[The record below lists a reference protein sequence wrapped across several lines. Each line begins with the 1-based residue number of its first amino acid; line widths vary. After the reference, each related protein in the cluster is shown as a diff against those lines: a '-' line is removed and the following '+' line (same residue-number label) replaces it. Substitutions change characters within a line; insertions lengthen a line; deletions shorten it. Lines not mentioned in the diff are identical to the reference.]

1 MLLVWLLAVCSAAH
15 ALDPSLALSQYGLD
29 NWQIPEGLPQSSA
42 QAIARTPDGYLW
54 IGTQEG
60 LARFD
65 GISFT
70 VYDRDNEPALP
81 SKYIS
86 TLFVDHAGRLWI
98 GTRDGIAVLENGR
111 FAPARGAAGLA
122 HGYVRAMAEG
132 RNGRLWVGTENGLY
146 LIDGDRSSYFDA
158 SNGLADMRIRALFE
172 DRDGRVWAGTESG
185 LERLTGNQFE
195 KVTFAGTDHE
205 SATALLADA
214 DGTVWV
220 GTDSG
225 ALYRSVAERFERLAA
240 PGRLG
245 AGVRAMVRDR
255 AGSLWIATRQG
266 GLMRW
271 RDGGIDVLDT
281 NLFAAADLR
290 ALLEDNEGSLWIG
303 SYGSGLLR
311 MRDGKFVSA
320 GKAEGLQGDSP
331 WSITPRKSGGVW
343 VGADGGASSYVNG
356 HFQHV
361 AGPRGHED
369 VAARAVLE
377 DAAQNLWVGT
387 DGAGVYRVGADG
399 MHVFDRRSGLSSN
412 NVTALLED
420 AQGRIWVG
428 SSEGLDRI
436 DHDAVTSLQSL
447 LPGTSR
453 ASVHLLY
460 QDRLARVW
468 VGTETQGLYVIDAEG
483 TRHLASRDGLPADW
497 VISIHE
503 DAEGRIWLGTTDGL
517 AVWKDGVITSLA
529 AFGGPLRETIL
540 QILEDRSHRLWL
552 STNKGLMSVPMS
564 ALDTALAHGPAPVFN
579 VYGLSDGLR
588 SAEFDGGNTQAGCR
602 TADGMLWFPSIH
614 DIVRFDPEHM
624 RVNTHRPLVHIE
636 RVLID
641 GVALPITDG
650 VEVPPGRH
658 QLEFQ
663 YTALSLLAPQRS
675 TFKYRLE
682 GFDKDWIDAGHRRSA
697 FYSQLPPG
705 RYSFEV
711 TATNNDGIWSEAA
724 ASFGFSLKPHFYQ
737 TLWFYLLCVLAVV
750 ATVYAWYRLR
760 VGRLRR
766 LAAELSA
773 QVAARTQDLERANA
787 DLLVAKNKAELAAQ
801 AKSQFLA
808 NMSHEIRT
816 PMNGVI
822 GMTALLLDTGLNPR
836 QRDYT
841 ETIRDSA
848 DGLLGIINDILDF
861 SKIEAGKLE
870 LERVEMDL
878 RKTVDDVAHIL
889 ATQAHAKGL
898 ELITNIDWS
907 LPSSVIGDAGRVRQV
922 LLNLGS
928 NAIKF
933 TQHGEVSIQLHVIE
947 SGRDGTTIRCDVED
961 TGIGIPADRIGMLFQ
976 PFSQVDSSTTRHFGG
991 TGLGL
996 SIVRRLVDLM
1006 QGEVGVHS
1014 TEGRGSVFW
1023 FTARFGAAPVKLE
1036 ERRTD
1041 LPALTARRALIV
1053 DDNAT
1058 NRKVLTLQLAQLGIS
1073 SHSVVN
1079 ARDALD
1085 ALRSAQEHRQPY
1097 DVAVLD
1103 YMMPECD
1110 GFELGRLIVDGG
1122 CFAETRL
1129 VLLTSAYGIREAE
1142 DFAALGFAAYLLKPV
1157 SFADLRECL
1166 HRVMSIHGADWRAR
1180 TQPIVLSGSA
1190 PQTQRSDRILLAE
1203 DNPVNL
1209 KVALG
1214 ALERLG
1220 YKADAVGNGSAAVK
1234 AWQSGRYALILMDC
1248 QMPVMDGYQA
1258 TREIR
1263 SLERGV
1269 RTPII
1274 ALTADAMMGTEQHCR
1289 DAGMDAYLT
1298 KPLDRALLD
1307 EAMRRHLG
1315 AARVTRE
1322 AQTAADPSLAL
1333 TMAPTESQP
1342 QTPTTAGAAAA
1353 PDAAG
1358 AAAVTPAQ
1366 AGIHDE
1372 PVDWDE
1378 FMATADGD
1386 TAFAGELVEVFI
1398 DCGDAVLRD
1407 IRDAL
1412 QRGDAPAI
1420 RQAAHSLKGSS
1431 ASMRARATSEA
1442 AALLEAAART
1452 GDMPTLVSLEARLR
1466 SETGRAMA
1474 YLRERQTAVTTA
1486 TASAAGRTAVSG

>member
-1 MLLVWLLAVCSAAH
+1 LVWLLTVCGAAH

-86 TLFVDHAGRLWI
+86 TLLVDHAGRLWI
-98 GTRDGIAVLENGR
+98 GTRDGVAVLENGR

-146 LIDGDRSSYFDA
+146 LIDGNQSWFFDA
-158 SNGLADMRIRALFE
+158 AQGLSDIRIRALLE
-172 DRDGRVWAGTESG
+172 DRDGQLWVGTESS
-185 LERLTGNQFE
+185 LERLAGKHFDKVAFADTG
-195 KVTFAGTDHE
+195 HE

-214 DGTVWV
+214 DGTVWI

-225 ALYRSVAERFERLAA
+225 ALYRSVTGHFARLAA

-266 GLMRW
+266 GLVRW
-271 RDGGIDVLDT
+271 RDGGLDVLDT
-281 NLFAAADLR
+281 NMFAAADLR

-320 GKAEGLQGDSP
+320 GKTEGLQGDSP
-331 WSITPRKSGGVW
+331 WSITPRKAGGVW
-343 VGADGGASSYVNG
+343 VGAEGGASSYVDG
-356 HFQHV
+356 HFHHI

-377 DAAQNLWVGT
+377 DAAGNLWVGT
-387 DGAGVYRVGADG
+387 DGAGVYRWGTDG

-436 DHDAVTSLQSL
+436 DHDAVTSLQAL

-460 QDRLARVW
+460 QDRSARVW
-468 VGTETQGLYVIDAEG
+468 VGTETQGLYIIDVQG
-483 TRHLASRDGLPADW
+483 TRHLGSRDGLPADW

-503 DAEGRIWLGTTDGL
+503 DAQGRIWLGTTDGL
-517 AVWKDGVITSLA
+517 AVWNHGVITSLA

-540 QILEDRSHRLWL
+540 QLLEDRSNRLWL
-552 STNKGLMSVPMS
+552 STNKGLMSVPMTS
-564 ALDTALAHGPAPVFN
+564 LDTALAHGPAPVFN
-579 VYGLSDGLR
+579 VYGLTDGLR

-614 DIVRFDPEHM
+614 DIVRFDPEHLL
-624 RVNTHRPLVHIE
+624 VNTHRPLVHIE
-636 RVLID
+636 RVLVD
-641 GVALPITDG
+641 GVALTTTDG
-650 VEVPPGRH
+650 VEVAPGRH
-658 QLEFQ
+658 QWEFQ

-675 TFKYRLE
+675 TFKYRLD

-705 RYSFEV
+705 RYTFEV
-711 TATNNDGIWSEAA
+711 IATNNDGIWSESAA
-724 ASFGFSLKPHFYQ
+724 RFGFSLKPHFYQ

-750 ATVYAWYRLR
+750 AAVYAWYRLR

-773 QVAARTQDLERANA
+773 QVAARTEDLQRANA

-822 GMTALLLDTGLNPR
+822 GMTALLLDTGLDPR

-907 LPSSVIGDAGRVRQV
+907 LPSAVLGDAGRVRQV

-933 TQHGEVSIQLHVIE
+933 TRQGEVSIHLQVLE
-947 SGRDGTTIRCDVED
+947 SDRDGTTIRCEVED
-961 TGIGIPADRIGMLFQ
+961 TGIGIAADRIGMLFQ

-996 SIVRRLVDLM
+996 SIVRRLVELM
-1006 QGEVGVHS
+1006 QGEVGVRS
-1014 TEGRGSVFW
+1014 TEGQGSVFW
-1023 FTARFGAAPVKLE
+1023 FTARFGAAQVTLE
-1036 ERRTD
+1036 ENRA
-1041 LPALTARRALIV
+1041 PVSVLTNRRALIV

-1058 NRKVLTLQLAQLGIS
+1058 NRKVLTLQLAQLGMS
-1073 SHSVVN
+1073 SHSVMS

-1085 ALRSAQEHRQPY
+1085 ALRAAQEHGQPY

-1157 SFADLRECL
+1157 SFADLRDCL
-1166 HRVMSIHGADWRAR
+1166 HRVMSLRGADWRAR
-1180 TQPIVLSGSA
+1180 TQPIVLSGPL
-1190 PQTQRSDRILLAE
+1190 PQTQLSDRILLAE

-1220 YKADAVGNGSAAVK
+1220 YKADAVGNGSAAVR

-1274 ALTADAMMGTEQHCR
+1274 ALTADAMVGTEQHCR

-1298 KPLDRALLD
+1298 KPLDRSLLD
-1307 EAMRRHLG
+1307 AAIRRHLA
-1315 AARVTRE
+1315 AARVERE
-1322 AQTAADPSLAL
+1322 ALNARDGSLAPTSAPAAADSTAALAGEQPEAL
-1333 TMAPTESQP
+1333 TEALTAT
-1342 QTPTTAGAAAA
+1342 TPGN
-1353 PDAAG
+1353 
-1358 AAAVTPAQ
+1358 Q
-1366 AGIHDE
+1366 EE
-1372 PVDWDE
+1372 PVDWDA

-1398 DCGDAVLRD
+1398 DSGDAVLRD

-1431 ASMRARATSEA
+1431 ASMRARATSKA
-1442 AALLEAAART
+1442 AALLEAAARL

-1466 SETGRAMA
+1466 SETGRAVA
-1474 YLRERQTAVTTA
+1474 YLRARQTGLTAATAKATA
-1486 TASAAGRTAVSG
+1486 TATAT